1 MVSSRCEWNFKDLAV
16 AQSHKASRQR
26 RGEGIFFL
34 QLSLCMSPA
43 ESVAQIKGVY
53 HHAWNWD
60 LLYPRWSPAESV
72 AQIKGVY
79 HLAWN
84 WDLLYPRWPWTPVHW
99 YINHSG
105 IHSHSTWRSPC
116 QDPRKKLI
124 SLSLQ
129 IRMTG
134 EPSNSGL
141 YFIPDIVMLA
151 TRNSHYK
158 SMVSIH
164 SRILSICERK
174 WNIQIC
180 SNLMDLK
187 WFECVC

>member
-79 HLAWN
+79 HHAWNWDLLYPRWSPAESVAQIKGVYHLAWN
-84 WDLLYPRWPWTPVHW
+84 WDLLYPR
-99 YINHSG
+99 
-105 IHSHSTWRSPC
+105 
-116 QDPRKKLI
+116 
-124 SLSLQ
+124 
-129 IRMTG
+129 
-134 EPSNSGL
+134 
-141 YFIPDIVMLA
+141 
-151 TRNSHYK
+151 
-158 SMVSIH
+158 
-164 SRILSICERK
+164 
-174 WNIQIC
+174 
-180 SNLMDLK
+180 
-187 WFECVC
+187 

>member
-164 SRILSICERK
+164 SRILSICEGK

>member
-84 WDLLYPRWPWTPVHW
+84 WDLLYPRWPWTP
-99 YINHSG
+99 YIS
-105 IHSHSTWRSPC
+105 I
-116 QDPRKKLI
+116 LI
-124 SLSLQ
+124 ILEF
-129 IRMTG
+129 T
-134 EPSNSGL
+134 
-141 YFIPDIVMLA
+141 A
-151 TRNSHYK
+151 TLPENLHAKIQGRNSYLSASK
-158 SMVSIH
+158 LGSQVSLPIPGCI
-164 SRILSICERK
+164 SF
-174 WNIQIC
+174 QI
-180 SNLMDLK
+180 
-187 WFECVC
+187 

>member
-34 QLSLCMSPA
+34 QLSLCM
-43 ESVAQIKGVY
+43 
-53 HHAWNWD
+53 
-60 LLYPRWSPAESV
+60 SPAESV

-141 YFIPDIVMLA
+141 YLIPDIVMLA
-151 TRNSHYK
+151 TRNGHYK